1 MASRRLFTN
10 TAIQRVRGK
19 KILQRHA
26 RMDVRMNLSH
36 ESKDSLL
43 LEYRYRVEA
52 LQKQVAFLEAQLEN
66 FNNQINKN
74 T

>member
-1 MASRRLFTN
+1 
-10 TAIQRVRGK
+10 
-19 KILQRHA
+19 
-26 RMDVRMNLSH
+26 MDVKMNLSH